1 MYACIN
7 IAAITSFRASR
18 TLDFGCIC
26 ALATESQS
34 TWLVRPGN
42 KPGFN
47 DILWKAMS
55 MYEMWQLL
63 HSILNTH
70 TSAEALGLE
79 IETENKKK
87 IIKNTKLSLIL
98 ILPGIP

>member
-1 MYACIN
+1 MKWPVRITTNSMIQINIYSHVINMYACIN

-63 HSILNTH
+63 HSILNT
-70 TSAEALGLE
+70 
-79 IETENKKK
+79 
-87 IIKNTKLSLIL
+87 LSDLK
-98 ILPGIP
+98 